1 MVERNV
7 VWVDDGG
14 GRWCSR
20 RAEGNKEV
28 FFRVGGKRLVKGDV
42 VWRVR
47 LVEKAVVVVKV
58 VFVVKMLS

>member
-1 MVERNV
+1 M
-7 VWVDDGG
+7 DGG